1 MNCVAANAII
11 IYDNGM
17 KKGLNISGQIRRRRA
32 ELGLSLADI
41 ARRAGTSAATLS
53 RYENGWSRF
62 EVYTLRKLSEAL
74 DCELHIELR
83 PRAEGKKSRIPAGQ
97 ACEKLKRLFWD
108 HPLVE
113 EDLTSHSVW
122 VTERVLEFGS
132 LEDIG
137 TLRDFMGLDCFLEN
151 VCRAERVSVKT
162 ANFWKQILE
171 MEGISCTK
179 KYSRNTAWNC

>member
-1 MNCVAANAII
+1 
-11 IYDNGM
+11 M
-17 KKGLNISGQIRRRRA
+17 KKEMTISGQIRRRRA

-83 PRAEGKKSRIPAGQ
+83 PRLEGVSSRITARQ
-97 ACEKLKRLFWD
+97 ACKKLKRLFWD

-113 EDLTSHSVW
+113 KDLTSHSVW
-122 VTERVLEFGS
+122 VAERVLEFGS
-132 LEDIG
+132 LEDVG
-137 TLRDFMGLDCFLEN
+137 TLRDFMGQDCFLDN
-151 VCRAERVSVKT
+151 VSRAERVSAKT

-171 MEGISCTK
+171 MEGVSCTK
-179 KYSRNTAWNC
+179 KYSRDTAWIS